1 MLLKKIVGL
10 HLLFFRKI
18 NIFGLDAPLVIVFWQ
33 KLLERE
39 FNLQMNSRFE
49 IILFLSVWLAY
60 SADRFLDNNNIFLKK
75 RLEQRHLIFKNR
87 AFKFCIVWLILF
99 FTAVVLTG
107 FYLKKI
113 EIYYSLVLLLLVIL
127 NQALSILENKKL
139 NKTIIKSFRSSIILS
154 LGCIIYPFLHL
165 DYYNI
170 SFVFFP
176 IMLCIIFLGNCLAV
190 SKFKL
195 AYFNLTN
202 LESVTINVELML
214 CSLVLLG
221 MCLLGVTSFTIA
233 TLLSISSIPVVFL
246 KSNLCYD
253 DRRVLIDQIFWI
265 IPSTV
270 LYFSFVCKF

>member
-1 MLLKKIVGL
+1 
-10 HLLFFRKI
+10 
-18 NIFGLDAPLVIVFWQ
+18 LVIVFWQ

-60 SADRFLDNNNIFLKK
+60 SADRFLDSNNIFLKK
-75 RLEQRHLIFKNR
+75 KLEQRHLIFKNR

-99 FTAVVLTG
+99 FTAVALTG

-113 EIYYSLVLLLLVIL
+113 EIYYSLVLLLLVIF
-127 NQALSILENKKL
+127 NQALCILENKKL
-139 NKTIIKSFRSSIILS
+139 NKTIMKSFRSSIILS

-165 DYYNI
+165 DYYDF

-190 SKFKL
+190 SKLKL
-195 AYFNLTN
+195 AYFDLTH
-202 LESVTINVELML
+202 LESVTVKVELILFM
-214 CSLVLLG
+214 LVLLG

-233 TLLSISSIPVVFL
+233 TLLSISSIPVVFI

-253 DRRVLIDQIFWI
+253 DRRVILDQIFWI

-270 LYFSFVCKF
+270 LFVSFVCKF